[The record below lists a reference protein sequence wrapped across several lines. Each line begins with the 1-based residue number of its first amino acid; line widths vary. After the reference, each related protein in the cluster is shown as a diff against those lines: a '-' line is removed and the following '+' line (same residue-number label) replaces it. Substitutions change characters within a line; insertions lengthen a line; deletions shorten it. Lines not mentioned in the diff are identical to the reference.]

1 MSIVVTDVARP
12 DAEVVAALA
21 ACGVATV
28 DEAQG
33 RVGLMDMGLRPVFP
47 GARIAGP
54 AVTVAAPPG
63 DNWMIHVAIER
74 IRPGDILVV
83 SPDTPCAVAY
93 CGELLATS
101 MHARGAA
108 GLIVDG
114 PVRDAAALT
123 EMGFPVWSRG
133 LCARGPVRE
142 TLGSVNIPVVCA
154 GAAVRPGDVIVADD
168 DGVCVVPRD
177 TAATVLR
184 AARAREDFEADRRAA
199 LAASELTLDLD
210 DMRSRLTAKGLTY
223 VSAEDASC

>member
-1 MSIVVTDVARP
+1 MSIVVTDAARP
-12 DAEVVAALA
+12 DAEVVAGLA

-33 RVGLMDMGLRPVFP
+33 RVGLMDMALRPVFP
-47 GARIAGP
+47 GTRIAGP

-63 DNWMIHVAIER
+63 DNWMIHVAIEQ
-74 IRPGDILVV
+74 IQADDILVV
-83 SPDTPCAVAY
+83 ALDTPCAVAY

-101 MHARGAA
+101 MQARGAA

-123 EMGFPVWSRG
+123 AMGFPVWSRG

-154 GAAVRPGDVIVADD
+154 GAAVRPGDIIVADD

-177 TAATVLR
+177 LAETVLR
-184 AARAREDFEADRRAA
+184 AARAREQAEADRRAA
-199 LAASELTLDLD
+199 LAGGELTLDLD
-210 DMRSRLTAKGLTY
+210 GMRPRLAEKGLTY
-223 VSAEDASC
+223 VPTL